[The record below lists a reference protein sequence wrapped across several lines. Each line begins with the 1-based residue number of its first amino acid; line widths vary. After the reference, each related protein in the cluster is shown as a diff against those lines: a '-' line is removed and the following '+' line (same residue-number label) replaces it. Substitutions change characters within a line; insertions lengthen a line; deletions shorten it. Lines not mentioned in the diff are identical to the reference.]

1 MSLQGGGQFPLSPLF
16 RGKIHIHGA
25 RAPAQGNGCGRS
37 HPLHFQRPCHIVRSV
52 AAGTSG
58 ADVVQHPPA
67 QLFVAFAGFSGDAV
81 IAAGGVQPPALC
93 GGHKAPLGHRVDFL
107 APDSSQF
114 GGHRLKDIPGKGA
127 LQGTDPVPQSCLQ
140 PLEDAVKII
149 IHTAASL
156 SAASSP

>member
-1 MSLQGGGQFPLSPLF
+1 MSLQGGGQIPLSPLL
-16 RGKIHIHGA
+16 GSKIHIPGA
-25 RAPAQGNGCGRS
+25 RAPAQGDGRGRG
-37 HPLHFQRPCHIVRSV
+37 HALQCQRPGHIIRGV
-52 AAGTSG
+52 AAGTPG
-58 ADVVQHPPA
+58 TDVVQHPPA

-93 GGHKAPLGHRVDFL
+93 GGHKAPLGHRVDLL
-107 APDSSQF
+107 APDSSQL

-127 LQGTDPVPQSCLQ
+127 LQGTDPVPQGRLQ

-156 SAASSP
+156 SAAS